1 MSHPRHRL
9 DDRFTSP
16 IRLSIVAALAQ
27 VSKAEFRVIRE
38 TVEVSDSTLSKQ
50 LTQLSDAGYL
60 TISKAAHG
68 RHTRTWLSLTQSPAV
83 DAIADRTGITMT
95 TEGDVD
101 IRPHRK
107 LISGKYVA
115 N

>member
-50 LTQLSDAGYL
+50 LTQLADAGYL

-68 RHTRTWLSLTQSPAV
+68 RHTRTWLSLTQSGRRALDEHLAALREIAETTPANS
-83 DAIADRTGITMT
+83 AA
-95 TEGDVD
+95 E
-101 IRPHRK
+101 HHE
-107 LISGKYVA
+107 
-115 N
+115 